1 MAKQIGNLWARTSKN
16 EVPYF
21 SGNIDLGILGE
32 IPIVIFRRTKKE
44 KDTQSDWQIFLNN
57 KYEAAKSGKKD
68 ATIAVV
74 TEAVGAVEVKS

>member
-32 IPIVIFRRTKKE
+32 IPIVIFKRTKKE
-44 KDTQSDWQIFLNN
+44 KETQSDWQIFLNN
-57 KYEAAKSGKKD
+57 KYEASKKGIP
-68 ATIAVV
+68 AEK
-74 TEAVGAVEVKS
+74 TEAAPVEEKK